1 MNGLNNEYEV
11 IVMTEQTKRQ
21 LIKALAYGKT
31 NDEIKECM
39 EITENDINSVTAE
52 EIEAEKAYYREMG
65 YIK

>member
-1 MNGLNNEYEV
+1 
-11 IVMTEQTKRQ
+11 MTEQVKRQ